1 MTEPAIRLAGVSK
14 VFPVPMRRRV
24 VVALRDLNL
33 EVAAGE
39 IYGLLGPNGS
49 GKSTT
54 LKIILGLIAPTR
66 GTVAIFGRDNSAVAT
81 RRDIGFLPEN
91 AYFHKFL
98 SGAETLR
105 FHARL
110 SGLNR
115 RETNTRIAELLETV
129 GLTHAR
135 DARLGTYSKGM
146 LQRIGLAQA
155 LIHHPKLLV
164 LDEPTAAVDPAGSR
178 DIQNLIA
185 SLKERGVTVLLSSHL
200 LTQVQE
206 VCDRVGILHRGTLL
220 REGRVE
226 DLLAIENQTE
236 LILENASPDLLDA
249 LERQVTS
256 AHARVVARRKPQT
269 SLEQLFLKVTEPGT
283 RDLGGHRPPLQPGEE

>member
-1 MTEPAIRLAGVSK
+1 MSEPAIRLAGVSK
-14 VFPVPMRRRV
+14 VFPVPLRRRV

-33 EVAAGE
+33 EIAPGE
-39 IYGLLGPNGS
+39 VYGLLGPNGS

-54 LKIILGLIAPTR
+54 LKIILGLIEPTR
-66 GTVAIFGRDNSAVAT
+66 GTVAIFGRDNSAVAA

-98 SGAETLR
+98 TGAETLR

-115 RETNTRIAELLETV
+115 RETKTRIDELLKTV

-135 DARLGTYSKGM
+135 DGRLGTYSKGM

-155 LIHHPKLLV
+155 LIHDPKLLI

-185 SLKERGVTVLLSSHL
+185 SLKNRGVTVLLSSHL

-206 VCDRVGILHRGTLL
+206 ICDRVGILHRGTLL

-236 LILENASPDLLDA
+236 LVLENASPDLLTA
-249 LERQVTS
+249 LEQQAVS
-256 AHARVVARRKPQT
+256 GNARVVARRKPQT
-269 SLEQLFLKVTEPGT
+269 SLEQLFLSVTES
-283 RDLGGHRPPLQPGEE
+283 RQK